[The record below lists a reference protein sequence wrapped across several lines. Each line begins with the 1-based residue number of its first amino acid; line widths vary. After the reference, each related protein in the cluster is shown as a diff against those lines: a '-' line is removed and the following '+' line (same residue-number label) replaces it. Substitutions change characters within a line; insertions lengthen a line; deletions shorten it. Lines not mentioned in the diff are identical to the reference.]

1 MCEIKRMKKI
11 LIVDDA
17 MTVRM
22 YHRQLME
29 SLGYEVTEAE
39 NGIEALEKGM
49 TETFDLFLVDVN
61 MPKMDGYR
69 LVEEMRQGDE
79 LIDMPVIMVSTE
91 EEEIDK
97 DKAYM
102 AGANY
107 YIVKP
112 AKPDELKKY
121 VSLLVGEAA

>member
-1 MCEIKRMKKI
+1 MKRI

-29 SLGYEVTEAE
+29 SIGFEVDEAE
-39 NGIEALEKGM
+39 NGIEALEKSM
-49 TETFDLFLVDVN
+49 TASYDLFLVDVN

-69 LVEEMRQGDE
+69 FVEEIRQNIE
-79 LIDMPVIMVSTE
+79 LMAMPIIMVSTE
-91 EEEIDK
+91 EEDKDK
-97 DKAYM
+97 DKAYL

-107 YIVKP
+107 YFVKP
-112 AKPDELKKY
+112 VKPDELKEC
-121 VSLLVGEAA
+121 VSLLLGESD

>member
-1 MCEIKRMKKI
+1 MKRI

-29 SLGYEVTEAE
+29 SEGFEVDEAE
-39 NGIEALEKGM
+39 NGIEALEKSM
-49 TETFDLFLVDVN
+49 TASYDLFLVDVN

-69 LVEEMRQGDE
+69 FVEEIRQNKE
-79 LIDMPVIMVSTE
+79 LMAMPVIMVSTE
-91 EEEIDK
+91 EEDKDK
-97 DKAYM
+97 DKAYL

-107 YIVKP
+107 YFVKP
-112 AKPDELKKY
+112 VKPDEFKEY
-121 VSLLVGEAA
+121 VSLLLGEYV

>member
-1 MCEIKRMKKI
+1 MKKI

-29 SLGYEVTEAE
+29 SLGFEVTEAE

-49 TETFDLFLVDVN
+49 SENFDLFLVDVN

-69 LVEEMRQGDE
+69 LIEEMRQIDE
-79 LIDMPVIMVSTE
+79 LIEIPVIMISTE
-91 EEEIDK
+91 EEDIDK
-97 DKAYM
+97 EKAYLS
-102 AGANY
+102 GANY

-112 AKPDELKKY
+112 AKPDELKEF
-121 VSLLVGEAA
+121 VSILIGESN

>member
-1 MCEIKRMKKI
+1 MKRI

-29 SLGYEVTEAE
+29 SEGFEVDEAE
-39 NGIEALEKGM
+39 NGIEALEKSM
-49 TETFDLFLVDVN
+49 TASYDLFLVDVN

-69 LVEEMRQGDE
+69 FVEEIRQSTE
-79 LIDMPVIMVSTE
+79 LMAIPIIMVSTE
-91 EEEIDK
+91 EEDKDK
-97 DKAYM
+97 DKAYL

-107 YIVKP
+107 YFVKP
-112 AKPDELKKY
+112 VKPDELKEY
-121 VSLLVGEAA
+121 VSLLLGEYV

>member
-1 MCEIKRMKKI
+1 MKKI

-29 SLGYEVTEAE
+29 SMGFEVDEAE

-49 TETFDLFLVDVN
+49 TKSYDLFLVDVN

-69 LVEEMRQGDE
+69 LVEEMRQNEE
-79 LIDMPVIMVSTE
+79 LMAMPVIMVSTE
-91 EEEIDK
+91 EEDKDK

-102 AGANY
+102 AGANF

-112 AKPDELKKY
+112 AKPNDLKEY
-121 VSLLVGEAA
+121 VLLLLGEED

>member
-1 MCEIKRMKKI
+1 MKKI

-22 YHRQLME
+22 YHRKLME
-29 SLGYEVTEAE
+29 SMGFEVTEAE

-49 TETFDLFLVDVN
+49 TERFDLFLVDVN
-61 MPKMDGYR
+61 MPKMDGYK
-69 LVEEMRQGDE
+69 LVEEMRQNDA
-79 LIDMPVIMVSTE
+79 LVAMPVIMVSTE
-91 EEEIDK
+91 EEESDK

-112 AKPDELKKY
+112 AKPDELKEY
-121 VSLLVGEAA
+121 VSLLVGEID